1 MMETSS
7 GFGKGGKLSQNLI
20 LSLFLFLFLPIMIP
34 KIIFLKPYSAKK
46 SILISLVAS
55 SATILLSL
63 SPATLSG
70 FWYLTYFGIFG
81 KYIPQSFLF
90 QRVAKSF
97 TKQNTNGERSDW
109 MVVDAITCVFIIM
122 LSFHLL
128 SFLFLFGRLE
138 YLIKIDMEWI
148 LVSNC
153 INGDIVLQ

>member
-1 MMETSS
+1 METSS
-7 GFGKGGKLSQNLI
+7 GFGEGGKIITEFDSVVI
-20 LSLFLFLFLPIMIP
+20 FVSIFADMIP

-63 SPATLSG
+63 SPATLSS

-97 TKQNTNGERSDW
+97 TK
-109 MVVDAITCVFIIM
+109 
-122 LSFHLL
+122 
-128 SFLFLFGRLE
+128 
-138 YLIKIDMEWI
+138 
-148 LVSNC
+148 
-153 INGDIVLQ
+153 